1 MSIWGK
7 ILGALFGFMFLKIPG
22 AILGLVV
29 GHFFDKAYRQDFNQL
44 GGFGRFFTDQDNLKQ
59 QAIFFHSLFSA
70 LGHLA
75 KSDGKVTDREIQ
87 IATALMDEMRLTGDA
102 RREAQDAFREGKA
115 RDFPL
120 VDTLK
125 GFYDASH
132 GRRDILQVFLEI
144 LIQAAFADGQLSQE
158 EYNVL
163 EKVAKPLGFRRRDLD
178 YLISMYE
185 AEIRFRQRAHSGAG
199 QRAHS
204 GAGQRHRG
212 QQSAYSEQQSLDD
225 AYRILG
231 VAASDDEKV
240 IKRAY
245 RKRMA
250 EHHPD
255 KLVSKGL
262 PEQAMEIAKKKA
274 QDIQSAYE
282 LIKQK
287 RGF

>member
-1 MSIWGK
+1 MSMWGK

-22 AILGLVV
+22 AILGLLV
-29 GHFFDKAYRQDFNQL
+29 GHFFDKAYSQDFNQL
-44 GGFGRFFTDQDNLKQ
+44 GGFGRFFSDQNSLKQ

-75 KSDGKVTDREIQ
+75 KSDGKVTNREIQ
-87 IATALMDEMRLTGDA
+87 IATALMDEMQLTGDA

-120 VDTLK
+120 VETLK
-125 GFYDASH
+125 GFYEATH

-144 LIQAAFADGQLSQE
+144 LIQSAFADGALSQE
-158 EYNVL
+158 EYTVL

-185 AEIRFRQRAHSGAG
+185 AEIRFRQRSGRRTHSAG
-199 QRAHS
+199 
-204 GAGQRHRG
+204 GN
-212 QQSAYSEQQSLDD
+212 QQGPRDQQHAYSEQQSLDD

-245 RKRMA
+245 RKRMS

-287 RGF
+287 RCF

>member
-1 MSIWGK
+1 MPMWGK
-7 ILGALFGFMFLKIPG
+7 ILGFIFGFMFLKIPG
-22 AILGLVV
+22 AILGLLV
-29 GHFFDKAYRQDFNQL
+29 GHFFDRAYSQDFSQL
-44 GGFGRFFTDQDNLKQ
+44 GGFGRFFSDQEKLKQ
-59 QAIFFHSLFSA
+59 QAVFFHSLFAA

-75 KSDGKVTDREIQ
+75 KSDGQVTEREIQ
-87 IATALMDEMRLTGDA
+87 IATALMDDMRLSAQA
-102 RREAQDAFREGKA
+102 RREAQEAFREGKD
-115 RDFPL
+115 RDFPII
-120 VDTLK
+120 DTLK
-125 GFYDASH
+125 SLHDACH

-144 LIQAAFADGQLSQE
+144 LIQAAFADGDLSQQ

-163 EKVAKPLGFRRRDLD
+163 EKVARPLGFRRRDLD

-185 AEIRFRQRAHSGAG
+185 AELRFRQRGQAG
-199 QRAHS
+199 QQHRQRA
-204 GAGQRHRG
+204 
-212 QQSAYSEQQSLDD
+212 AYTEKQTLDD

-231 VAASDDEKV
+231 VSASDDEKV

-262 PEQAMEIAKKKA
+262 PKEAMEIAKAKA

-282 LIKQK
+282 LIKSR

>member
-7 ILGALFGFMFLKIPG
+7 ILGAVFGFMFLKIPG
-22 AILGLVV
+22 AILGLIV
-29 GHFFDKAYRQDFNQL
+29 GHFFDKAYSQDFNRL
-44 GGFGRFFTDQDNLKQ
+44 GGFGRFFSDQDSLKQ

-75 KSDGKVTDREIQ
+75 KADGKVTSKEIEV
-87 IATALMDEMRLTGDA
+87 ATALMDEMQLTGDA
-102 RREAQDAFREGKA
+102 RREAQEAFREGKA

-125 GFYDASH
+125 GFYEATH

-178 YLISMYE
+178 YLISIYE
-185 AEIRFRQRAHSGAG
+185 AEIRFRRGRSQQSRQGGYRQGAH
-199 QRAHS
+199 
-204 GAGQRHRG
+204 G
-212 QQSAYSEQQSLDD
+212 QQSTYSEQQSIDD

-231 VAASDDEKV
+231 VSASDDEKA

>member
-1 MSIWGK
+1 MSMWGK

-22 AILGLVV
+22 AILGLLV
-29 GHFFDKAYRQDFNQL
+29 GHFFDKAYSQDFNQL
-44 GGFGRFFTDQDNLKQ
+44 GGFGRFFSDQNSLKQ

-75 KSDGKVTDREIQ
+75 KSDGKVTNREIQ
-87 IATALMDEMRLTGDA
+87 IATALMDEMQLTGDA

-120 VDTLK
+120 VETLK
-125 GFYDASH
+125 GFYEATH

-144 LIQAAFADGQLSQE
+144 LIQSAFADGALSQE
-158 EYNVL
+158 EYTVL

-185 AEIRFRQRAHSGAG
+185 AEIRFRQRSGRRTHSAG
-199 QRAHS
+199 
-204 GAGQRHRG
+204 GN
-212 QQSAYSEQQSLDD
+212 QQGPRDQQHAYSEQQSLDD

-245 RKRMA
+245 RKRMS

>member
-1 MSIWGK
+1 MAVWGK
-7 ILGALFGFMFLKIPG
+7 ILGVLFGFMFLKIPG
-22 AILGLVV
+22 AILGLIV
-29 GHFFDKAYRQDFNQL
+29 GHFFDKAYSQDFNQL
-44 GGFGRFFTDQDNLKQ
+44 GGFGRFFTDQNSMKQ
-59 QAIFFHSLFSA
+59 QAVFFHSLFSA

-75 KSDGKVTDREIQ
+75 KSDGKVTSREIQ
-87 IATALMDEMRLTGDA
+87 IATALMDDMKLTGDA
-102 RREAQDAFREGKA
+102 RKEAQEAFREGKA
-115 RDFPL
+115 RDFPIT
-120 VDTLK
+120 DTLK
-125 GFYDASH
+125 GLYEASH

-144 LIQAAFADGQLSQE
+144 LIQAAFADGKLTQE
-158 EYNVL
+158 EYVVL

-178 YLISMYE
+178 YLISMFE
-185 AEIRFRQRAHSGAG
+185 AEIRFRQRGGQSGSNG
-199 QRAHS
+199 QGPNGR
-204 GAGQRHRG
+204 QRSS
-212 QQSAYSEQQSLDD
+212 QQSAYTEKQSLDD

-231 VAASDDEKV
+231 VSASDDEKT

-245 RKRMA
+245 RKRMS

-262 PEQAMEIAKKKA
+262 PEQAMEMAKKKT

>member
-1 MSIWGK
+1 M
-7 ILGALFGFMFLKIPG
+7 GA
-22 AILGLVV
+22 
-29 GHFFDKAYRQDFNQL
+29 
-44 GGFGRFFTDQDNLKQ
+44 FFTDQDNLKQ

-204 GAGQRHRG
+204 GSGQRHRG

>member
-1 MSIWGK
+1 MAIWGK
-7 ILGALFGFMFLKIPG
+7 VLGALFGFMFLKIPG
-22 AILGLVV
+22 AILGLIV
-29 GHFFDKAYRQDFNQL
+29 GHFFDKAYSQDFNQL
-44 GGFGRFFTDQDNLKQ
+44 GGFGRFFTDQNSMKQ
-59 QAIFFHSLFSA
+59 QAVFFHSLFSA

-75 KSDGKVTDREIQ
+75 KSDGSVTDKEIK
-87 IATALMDEMRLTGDA
+87 IATALMDEMHLTGDA

-120 VDTLK
+120 NDTLK
-125 GFYDASH
+125 GFYEASH

-178 YLISMYE
+178 FLISMYE
-185 AEIRFRQRAHSGAG
+185 AEIRFRQRGG
-199 QRAHS
+199 QRSQSS
-204 GAGQRHRG
+204 GGYRQGGQG
-212 QQSAYSEQQSLDD
+212 PQSTYSEQQSLDD

-231 VAASDDEKV
+231 VSAADDEKV

-245 RKRMA
+245 RKRMS

>member
-1 MSIWGK
+1 MWGK
-7 ILGALFGFMFLKIPG
+7 VLGFLFGLMFLKIPG
-22 AILGLVV
+22 AILGVIV
-29 GHFFDKAYRQDFNQL
+29 GHFFDKAYSQDFNQL
-44 GGFGRFFTDQDNLKQ
+44 GGFGRFFSDQNSLKQ
-59 QAIFFHSLFSA
+59 QAVFFHSLFSA

-75 KSDGKVTDREIQ
+75 KSDGQVTDREIQ
-87 IATALMDEMRLTGDA
+87 IATALMDDMNLSGDA
-102 RREAQDAFREGKA
+102 RQEAQNAFREGKA

-125 GFYDASH
+125 GLYEACH

-144 LIQAAFADGQLSQE
+144 LIQAAFADGKLSQE
-158 EYNVL
+158 EYVVL

-178 YLISMYE
+178 YLISMFE
-185 AEIRFRQRAHSGAG
+185 AEIRFRQRG
-199 QRAHS
+199 
-204 GAGQRHRG
+204 G
-212 QQSAYSEQQSLDD
+212 QQRSSQHSPYTETQSLDD

-231 VAASDDEKV
+231 VSSSDDEKT

-282 LIKQK
+282 LVKQK

>member
-1 MSIWGK
+1 MAFWGK
-7 ILGALFGFMFLKIPG
+7 ILGFIFGFMFFKIPG

-29 GHFFDKAYRQDFNQL
+29 GHFFDKAYSQDFNQL
-44 GGFGRFFTDQDNLKQ
+44 GGFGRFFTDQDSVKQ
-59 QAIFFHSLFSA
+59 QAIFFHSLFSS

-75 KSDGKVTDREIQ
+75 KSDGQVTSREIQ
-87 IATALMDEMRLTGDA
+87 IATNLMDEMRLTGEA
-102 RREAQDAFREGKA
+102 RREAQEAFREGKA
-115 RDFPL
+115 RDFP
-120 VDTLK
+120 VVETLK
-125 GFYDASH
+125 GLYENCH

-163 EKVAKPLGFRRRDLD
+163 EKVASPLGFRRRDLD
-178 YLISMYE
+178 YLISMFE
-185 AEIRFRQRAHSGAG
+185 AELRFRQRGGASNAG
-199 QRAHS
+199 GGNQRQRQQRA
-204 GAGQRHRG
+204 
-212 QQSAYSEQQSLDD
+212 YSDTQTLSD
-225 AYRILG
+225 AYKILG
-231 VAASDDEKV
+231 VSQSDDEKA

-255 KLVSKGL
+255 KLISKGL
-262 PEQAMEIAKKKA
+262 PQQAMEIAKKKA

-282 LIKQK
+282 LIKEK

>member
-22 AILGLVV
+22 AILGLLV

-44 GGFGRFFTDQDNLKQ
+44 GGFGRFFTDQDNVKQ

-102 RREAQDAFREGKA
+102 RREAQEAFREGKA

-120 VDTLK
+120 VDTLR

-144 LIQAAFADGQLSQE
+144 LIQAAFADGQLSQQ

-185 AEIRFRQRAHSGAG
+185 AEIRFRQRGG
-199 QRAHS
+199 QRNY
-204 GAGQRHRG
+204 AGTGQHQHGQSR

-231 VAASDDEKV
+231 VAASDDEKA

>member
-7 ILGALFGFMFLKIPG
+7 ILGAVFGFMFLKIPG
-22 AILGLVV
+22 AILGLIV
-29 GHFFDKAYRQDFNQL
+29 GHFFDKAYSQDFNRL
-44 GGFGRFFTDQDNLKQ
+44 GGFGRFFSDQDSLKQ

-75 KSDGKVTDREIQ
+75 KADGKVTSKEIEV
-87 IATALMDEMRLTGDA
+87 ATALMDEMQLTGDA
-102 RREAQDAFREGKA
+102 RREAQEAFREGKA

-120 VDTLK
+120 VDSLK
-125 GFYDASH
+125 GFYEATH

-178 YLISMYE
+178 YLISIYE
-185 AEIRFRQRAHSGAG
+185 AEIRFRRGRSQQSRQGGYRQGAH
-199 QRAHS
+199 
-204 GAGQRHRG
+204 G
-212 QQSAYSEQQSLDD
+212 QQSTYSEQQSIDD

-231 VAASDDEKV
+231 VSASDDEKV

>member
-1 MSIWGK
+1 MWGK

-22 AILGLVV
+22 AILGLLV
-29 GHFFDKAYRQDFNQL
+29 GHFFDKAYSQDFNQL
-44 GGFGRFFTDQDNLKQ
+44 GGFGRFFSDQNSLKQ

-75 KSDGKVTDREIQ
+75 KSDGKVTNREIQ
-87 IATALMDEMRLTGDA
+87 IATALMDEMQLTGDA

-120 VDTLK
+120 VETLK
-125 GFYDASH
+125 GFYEATH

-144 LIQAAFADGQLSQE
+144 LIQSAFADGALSQE
-158 EYNVL
+158 EYTVL

-185 AEIRFRQRAHSGAG
+185 AEIRFRQRSGRRTHSAG
-199 QRAHS
+199 
-204 GAGQRHRG
+204 GN
-212 QQSAYSEQQSLDD
+212 QQGPRDQQHAYSEQQSLDD

-245 RKRMA
+245 RKRMS

-287 RGF
+287 RCF